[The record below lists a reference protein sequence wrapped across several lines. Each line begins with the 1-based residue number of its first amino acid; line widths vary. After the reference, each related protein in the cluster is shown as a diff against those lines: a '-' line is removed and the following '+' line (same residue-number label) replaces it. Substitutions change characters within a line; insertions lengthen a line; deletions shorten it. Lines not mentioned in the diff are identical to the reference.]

1 MTYLTA
7 PTRHI
12 QVAGKAVAYRDLG
25 EVTDAPTLVM
35 LVHLAATMD
44 NWDPALVDLIAAQRR
59 VVVVDLPGVGSSEGD
74 VATTIP
80 AMARQVTD
88 FIDALGLTEI
98 DLLGLSMGGMI
109 AQEVVRGRPDLVAHL
124 VLVGTGPRA
133 GVGIDRVTSRTFF
146 YMARAALRRTDPK
159 RYIFYTHDERG
170 KAEAAK
176 ALGRLASREPRY
188 AGDPMSVRG
197 FLRQLVAIR
206 RWGRDAHDDLAWV
219 APATLI
225 VNGDQ
230 DMMVPTSNS
239 YDMHKR
245 IVGSELIIY
254 PDAGHG
260 SIFQYA
266 SRFADDLAQFLA
278 S

>member
-1 MTYLTA
+1 MTYLTT

-25 EVTDAPTLVM
+25 KATDARALVM
-35 LVHLAATMD
+35 LGHLAATMD
-44 NWDPALVDLIAAQRR
+44 NWDPALIDLLAVQRR
-59 VVVVDLPGVGSSEGD
+59 VIVVDLPGVGSSEGQ
-74 VATTIP
+74 VAMTIP
-80 AMARQVTD
+80 AMACQVTD
-88 FIDALGLTEI
+88 FIDALALTEI

-109 AQEVVRGRPDLVAHL
+109 AQEVVRSRPGLVAHL

-133 GVGIDRVTSRTFF
+133 GVGIDRVTSKTFS

-159 RYIFYTHDERG
+159 RDIFYTHNERG
-170 KAEAAK
+170 ESEAGK
-176 ALGRLASREPRY
+176 ALGRLASRESKY
-188 AGDPMSVRG
+188 AGAPMSIRG
-197 FLRQLVAIR
+197 FLRQLVAIH

-219 APATLI
+219 ASATLI

-230 DMMVPTSNS
+230 DMMVPTRNS
-239 YDMHKR
+239 YDMHDR

-266 SRFADDLAQFLA
+266 PRFADDLAEFLA